1 MLKLSN
7 LKGGDLNKIEQAL
20 NLLKNLKINDGNDG
34 NNELSLKSFNNSN
47 SSMTFVNQKGGE
59 IITNTIL
66 LKIFYVNIII
76 IHLHY
81 LTTN

>member
-20 NLLKNLKINDGNDG
+20 NLLKNLKINDG